1 MSSEAG
7 THHISRSCQFC
18 LFCPFPPAAHP
29 LITSSLGRQ
38 CNNHTKESGL
48 FPFVLLFFEARQLRR
63 AITPAARPSHVRL
76 TACQGSQAPRHEGSV
91 PPAPGDR
98 GPALWKVGKAELGG
112 LARGA
117 ALCSS
122 ALALTEHLSA
132 LTLSPPEKPSS
143 QAGPLSSPQRWRQ
156 PPSSLQ
162 HMAWRL
168 LGWFSLSSHK
178 SRLPLSQPPF
188 PVQLNSAIEPSEWFI
203 SQVSTK
209 QGSLC
214 APGTS
219 RTKRTKTLE
228 GHL

>member
-122 ALALTEHLSA
+122 ALALTEHLSSH
-132 LTLSPPEKPSS
+132 TFTSRETIISSGTTEFSPEMEAAPLLPPAHGMEAFRLVFAEFTQISPS
-143 QAGPLSSPQRWRQ
+143 
-156 PPSSLQ
+156 
-162 HMAWRL
+162 
-168 LGWFSLSSHK
+168 
-178 SRLPLSQPPF
+178 PF
-188 PVQLNSAIEPSEWFI
+188 P
-203 SQVSTK
+203 
-209 QGSLC
+209 
-214 APGTS
+214 APLPRATELS
-219 RTKRTKTLE
+219 
-228 GHL
+228 H